1 MLFGRSALNKKTE
14 TFICR
19 VGKKVE
25 ITLEEEILRDIWFPA
40 TVVEDLGN
48 NRFLVEY
55 KELQRVSIDHRHIR
69 PSTPQFTVTSFG
81 LLEKV
86 DAFYDFGWWSGVIT
100 NDELRERATLNLTNP
115 VGETLTS
122 IDKQTY
128 SLTRSMKRSKAT
140 NVGSNDKLINPCKKL
155 KSGIAS
161 PDPGLSSGVPSKEV
175 SNQSA
180 GQTVD
185 KTKRLLRGRK
195 TPAKEDKSV
204 DLKRPMIT
212 SARKKG
218 NLSSDSSGP
227 KASLEAAGDL
237 TLTTTTPNTVK
248 GKPVTENTPSP
259 VVIGLQCKALTA
271 SQTKKSKRSISKRPQ
286 NVDEPEA
293 PQSSLLLADNE
304 TDGNASPIRKWGKTF
319 KRQPTNRK
327 TSLAC
332 IIKNQNGDANV
343 KKLTKRGAELT
354 LRQEKSNTPVKGKQG
369 RSMISLNIE
378 SSPQV
383 SVDLHDSSSQIV
395 LVNGTSDIVE
405 KSLDL
410 VSENQSLSR
419 SFLASLESAGKKPSG
434 NSNIPLSIT
443 ECNDQKPSF
452 EKLSSFWETIGSMEA
467 FRLFPQDPHF
477 RPLDNL
483 NENARERHA
492 IYKMVDFSG
501 VFENMCRLRRDH
513 PRTEFQDQ
521 LEILLELETHGFD
534 VDSLR
539 NRLMEMLSCK
549 EKREAIETGS
559 KVPEDNLEIERVK
572 VQERK
577 IDIKLI
583 DGQIV
588 ELRYKRERLVKEN
601 RESKLKIIAW
611 EKEVDKNEEAKREC
625 DRKFNELATAPFLN
639 YKD

>member
-1 MLFGRSALNKKTE
+1 
-14 TFICR
+14 
-19 VGKKVE
+19 
-25 ITLEEEILRDIWFPA
+25 
-40 TVVEDLGN
+40 
-48 NRFLVEY
+48 
-55 KELQRVSIDHRHIR
+55 
-69 PSTPQFTVTSFG
+69 
-81 LLEKV
+81 
-86 DAFYDFGWWSGVIT
+86 
-100 NDELRERATLNLTNP
+100 
-115 VGETLTS
+115 
-122 IDKQTY
+122 
-128 SLTRSMKRSKAT
+128 MKRSKAT
-140 NVGSNDKLINPCKKL
+140 NVGSNDKLIKPCKKL

-185 KTKRLLRGRK
+185 KTKRLLRGRN
-195 TPAKEDKSV
+195 TPAKQDKSV

-218 NLSSDSSGP
+218 ELSSDSRDP
-227 KASLEAAGDL
+227 KASLKAAGDL
-237 TLTTTTPNTVK
+237 TLTTTPNTVK

-271 SQTKKSKRSISKRPQ
+271 SQTKKSKRLISKSLR

-293 PQSSLLLADNE
+293 PQSSLLLASKIADVQDKE
-304 TDGNASPIRKWGKTF
+304 TDCNTSPIRKWGKTF

-354 LRQEKSNTPVKGKQG
+354 LQQEKSNTPVKGKQG

-378 SSPQV
+378 SSTQV
-383 SVDLHDSSSQIV
+383 SVDLHDSSAQIV

-434 NSNIPLSIT
+434 NSNIPPSIT

-452 EKLSSFWETIGSMEA
+452 EKRSSFWETIGSMEA
-467 FRLFPQDPHF
+467 FCLFPQDPHF
-477 RPLDNL
+477 RPLDNH

-501 VFENMCRLRRDH
+501 VFENICRLRRDH

-549 EKREAIETGS
+549 DKREALETGS
-559 KVPEDNLEIERVK
+559 KVPEDNLEIERAK

-583 DGQIV
+583 DGQID
-588 ELRYKRERLVKEN
+588 ELRYKRDRLVKEN

>member
-1 MLFGRSALNKKTE
+1 
-14 TFICR
+14 
-19 VGKKVE
+19 
-25 ITLEEEILRDIWFPA
+25 
-40 TVVEDLGN
+40 
-48 NRFLVEY
+48 
-55 KELQRVSIDHRHIR
+55 
-69 PSTPQFTVTSFG
+69 
-81 LLEKV
+81 
-86 DAFYDFGWWSGVIT
+86 
-100 NDELRERATLNLTNP
+100 
-115 VGETLTS
+115 
-122 IDKQTY
+122 
-128 SLTRSMKRSKAT
+128 MKRSKAT
-140 NVGSNDKLINPCKKL
+140 NVGSNDKLIKPCKKL

-195 TPAKEDKSV
+195 TPAKQDKSV
-204 DLKRPMIT
+204 DLKHPMIT

-218 NLSSDSSGP
+218 KLSSDSKGP
-227 KASLEAAGDL
+227 EASLKAAGDL
-237 TLTTTTPNTVK
+237 TPTTTPNTVK

-271 SQTKKSKRSISKRPQ
+271 SRTKKSKRLISKRPQ

-293 PQSSLLLADNE
+293 PQSSLLLASKIADVQDKE
-304 TDGNASPIRKWGKTF
+304 TDGNTSPIRKWGKTF

-327 TSLAC
+327 TSLAL
-332 IIKNQNGDANV
+332 KNQNGDANV

-354 LRQEKSNTPVKGKQG
+354 LQQEKSNTPVKGKQG
-369 RSMISLNIE
+369 R
-378 SSPQV
+378 V
-383 SVDLHDSSSQIV
+383 SVDLHDSSAQIV

-405 KSLDL
+405 KSHDL
-410 VSENQSLSR
+410 VSENKSLSR

-434 NSNIPLSIT
+434 NSNIPPSIT

-452 EKLSSFWETIGSMEA
+452 EKRSSFWETIGSMEA
-467 FRLFPQDPHF
+467 FCLFPQDPHF
-477 RPLDNL
+477 RPLDNY

-492 IYKMVDFSG
+492 IYKMLDFSG
-501 VFENMCRLRRDH
+501 VFENICRLRRDH
-513 PRTEFQDQ
+513 PRTEFLDQ

-549 EKREAIETGS
+549 DKREALETGS

-572 VQERK
+572 VQEHN

-583 DGQIV
+583 DGQID
-588 ELRYKRERLVKEN
+588 ELRYKRDRLVKEN

>member
-1 MLFGRSALNKKTE
+1 MANGFFPTY
-14 TFICR
+14 R

-25 ITLEEEILRDIWFPA
+25 VTLEEEILRDVWFPA

-55 KELQRVSIDHRHIR
+55 KELQRVSIDHLHIR
-69 PSTPQFTVTSFG
+69 PSAPQFTVTSFG

-100 NDELRERATLNLTNP
+100 KKLTDSRYVVYFKQTNKVKEFSHLELRPHVEWKDDGWFT
-115 VGETLTS
+115 
-122 IDKQTY
+122 
-128 SLTRSMKRSKAT
+128 TRQRSKAA
-140 NVGSNDKLINPCKKL
+140 SNDKLIKPKCKKL
-155 KSGIAS
+155 K
-161 PDPGLSSGVPSKEV
+161 LNGVPSKEV
-175 SNQSA
+175 SDQSA

-185 KTKRLLRGRK
+185 KTKRLHCGRK

-204 DLKRPMIT
+204 DLKPPMIT

-218 NLSSDSSGP
+218 KLSADSRGP
-227 KASLEAAGDL
+227 KALHNTAGDL

-271 SQTKKSKRSISKRPQ
+271 SQTKTSKRLISKSPQ

-293 PQSSLLLADNE
+293 PQSSLLLASKIVDVQDKE
-304 TDGNASPIRKWGKTF
+304 TDGNSSTIRKWGKTF
-319 KRQPTNRK
+319 RRQPTNRK
-327 TSLAC
+327 TSVALS
-332 IIKNQNGDANV
+332 NQNGDASV
-343 KKLTKRGAELT
+343 KKQK
-354 LRQEKSNTPVKGKQG
+354 EKSNTPAKGKRG
-369 RSMISLNIE
+369 RNIISLNIE

-383 SVDLHDSSSQIV
+383 SVDLHDSSAQIV

-405 KSLDL
+405 KTLDL

-419 SFLASLESAGKKPSG
+419 LFLASLESAGKEPSG

-443 ECNDQKPSF
+443 NGDDQKPSF
-452 EKLSSFWETIGSMEA
+452 EKRSSFWETIGSMEA
-467 FRLFPQDPHF
+467 FRLFPQNPHF
-477 RPLDNL
+477 RPLDTL
-483 NENARERHA
+483 NESARERHA

-534 VDSLR
+534 VHSLR
-539 NRLMEMLSCK
+539 SRLMEMLSCK
-549 EKREAIETGS
+549 DKREALETGS
-559 KVPEDNLEIERVK
+559 KDPEDHLEIECVK

-577 IDIKLI
+577 IHIMLI
-583 DGQIV
+583 DCQIN
-588 ELRYKRERLVKEN
+588 ELREKRERLVKEN
-601 RESKLKIIAW
+601 EESTMNIAAW
-611 EKEVDKNEEAKREC
+611 EKEVAEIEEAKCEC
-625 DRKFNELATAPFLN
+625 DRKFYELANAR
-639 YKD
+639 Y